1 MFTHVVLEFDVMLVK
16 VKFILELLCLLVDES
31 ASEPCKSVLVY
42 GLVAFIDLKLTVEV
56 VLDVTQH

>member
-1 MFTHVVLEFDVMLVK
+1 MPVK

-42 GLVAFIDLKLTVEV
+42 GLVAFIDLKLTFEV
-56 VLDVTQH
+56 VLDLTLH